1 MDLYE
6 TLGIDV
12 GIKKDNHGKYELNGV
27 SEMTSVDWRKVQN
40 NIESQSNDDIT
51 MQQEVDAWEKGFYQV
66 PKTNIPTI

>member
-12 GIKKDNHGKYELNGV
+12 GIKKDNYGKYELNGV

>member
-12 GIKKDNHGKYELNGV
+12 GIKKDNYGKYELNGV

-51 MQQEVDAWEKGFYQV
+51 MQQEVDAWEKGFYQA